1 MEDTLPA
8 IEAPWVECS
17 PTYDCGFQ
25 GIQKG
30 WADSYGA
37 TLPCQFIDVTDIPD
51 GRYLLEVEINT
62 ERRFDELSLENNR
75 HSVEVV
81 IGTPP
86 FPSPSPSANH
96 TAGPSPSPTPVPAG
110 SVTPI
115 SPTPSPASAA
125 SILTVAG
132 ISFALIV
139 AILAA

>member
-96 TAGPSPSPTPVPAG
+96 TAGPSPSPTPVPA
-110 SVTPI
+110 SAVTP
-115 SPTPSPASAA
+115 PTPAPIALSAA
-125 SILTVAG
+125 SLLSVPLILTAAVA
-132 ISFALIV
+132 
-139 AILAA
+139 LAN